1 MAEIPHHLDEEELQ
15 DWLDALDGLSR
26 ERRDEGVREILST
39 LQSHALNKGIQLN

>member
-26 ERRDEGVREILST
+26 ERRDEGVREILRT